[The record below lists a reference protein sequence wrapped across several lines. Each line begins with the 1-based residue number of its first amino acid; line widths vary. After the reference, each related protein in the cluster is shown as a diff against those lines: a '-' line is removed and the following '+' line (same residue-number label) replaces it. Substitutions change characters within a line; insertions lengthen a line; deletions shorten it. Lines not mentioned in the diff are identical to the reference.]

1 MAYAA
6 SVVCFAGFDGCGNR
20 FAGTNC
26 GRRYSVGQENQSDTD
41 DNAMTVPRLFIV
53 HGFMAAPE
61 HHWFPWL
68 QQVAEQAGVVTEAP
82 QLPESH
88 SPQLSHWLE
97 SLESV
102 VGEPDENTWLVGHSL
117 GCITLL
123 NYLNQRYPQAVTG
136 GMILVSGFSEAVP
149 GLEMLADFVRQPVDN
164 HRIISNVR
172 QRAVIASLND
182 TIVPAAFSLRLSQQL
197 AAPFYGIPDSGHFLG
212 REGVTE
218 LPLVASLLQQFWSQS
233 AAGHIP
239 A

>member
-1 MAYAA
+1 MSKVICSLVVALSVSMPALASDNIRVTYAGSMGKVMDQALGPAFASEHKGSYQGQGQGAYGMARLLASHKITADVFVSITPGPMQILKDAA
-6 SVVCFAGFDGCGNR
+6 
-20 FAGTNC
+20 
-26 GRRYSVGQENQSDTD
+26 
-41 DNAMTVPRLFIV
+41 
-53 HGFMAAPE
+53 
-61 HHWFPWL
+61 
-68 QQVAEQAGVVTEAP
+68 
-82 QLPESH
+82 
-88 SPQLSHWLE
+88 
-97 SLESV
+97 
-102 VGEPDENTWLVGHSL
+102 
-117 GCITLL
+117 
-123 NYLNQRYPQAVTG
+123 
-136 GMILVSGFSEAVP
+136 
-149 GLEMLADFVRQPVDN
+149 VDN